1 MSVLSP
7 TRDLYALAA
16 ELDKKSKAMTHYS
29 PSVAYYSASKSTA
42 NTNYDSKRY
51 NSSQRT
57 PVT

>member
-7 TRDLYALAA
+7 TRDLFALAA
-16 ELDKKSKAMTHYS
+16 ELDKKSKAMMNYS
-29 PSVAYYSASKSTA
+29 PSVVYYSASKSTA

-57 PVT
+57 PIT